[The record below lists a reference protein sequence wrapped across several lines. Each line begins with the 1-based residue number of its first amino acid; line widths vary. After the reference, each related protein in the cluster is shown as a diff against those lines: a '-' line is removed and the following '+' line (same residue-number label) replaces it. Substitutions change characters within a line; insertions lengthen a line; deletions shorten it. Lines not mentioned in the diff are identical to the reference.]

1 MFPSW
6 LQILLVVMLA
16 LIFFGRGK
24 ISDLMGDVAKGI
36 KSFKK
41 GMKDPSESS
50 SSESISPEEKSN
62 DDSNPEKK

>member
-24 ISDLMGDVAKGI
+24 ISDFMTDLASGI
-36 KSFKK
+36 KSFRK
-41 GMKDPSESS
+41 G
-50 SSESISPEEKSN
+50 IS
-62 DDSNPEKK
+62 DDDENTAIEDNEDKE

>member
-24 ISDLMGDVAKGI
+24 ISDFMTDLASGI
-36 KSFKK
+36 KSFRK
-41 GMKDPSESS
+41 GMS
-50 SSESISPEEKSN
+50 
-62 DDSNPEKK
+62 DDVYNTAIEDNEDKE

>member
-24 ISDLMGDVAKGI
+24 ISDFMTDLASGI
-36 KSFKK
+36 KSFRK
-41 GMKDPSESS
+41 G
-50 SSESISPEEKSN
+50 IS
-62 DDSNPEKK
+62 DDNENTAIEDNEDKE

>member
-24 ISDLMGDVAKGI
+24 ISDFMTDLASGI
-36 KSFKK
+36 KSFRK
-41 GMKDPSESS
+41 GMS
-50 SSESISPEEKSN
+50 
-62 DDSNPEKK
+62 DDDNAIEDNEDKE

>member
-24 ISDLMGDVAKGI
+24 ISDFMTDLASGI
-36 KSFKK
+36 KSFRK
-41 GMKDPSESS
+41 GMSDDD
-50 SSESISPEEKSN
+50 EEGNTAIEDNEDK
-62 DDSNPEKK
+62 E

>member
-24 ISDLMGDVAKGI
+24 ISDFMTDLASVLKVLEKAYLMMMKILQSRIMKI
-36 KSFKK
+36 KNNFHYV
-41 GMKDPSESS
+41 
-50 SSESISPEEKSN
+50 
-62 DDSNPEKK
+62 